1 MVETVSEL
9 AEERPVRPTRDGA
22 EGDRPVGRRRRRLAA
37 VLSAAVRVPPGLVLA
52 VAMVAWALGWA
63 FFPELFTSSSP
74 VESEASRRLLPPS
87 SEHLFGTDQL
97 GRDVYAR
104 VVFGASVSLRAAV
117 LAVGIGLVV
126 GTLVGVVSGS
136 AGGWVDSMLMRFVD
150 VLLAVPGLLMAMAI
164 ITILGFGTVKVAIA
178 VGVAAVAGFAR
189 LARAEAVRVRSAPY
203 VEAARVSGVRW
214 RSILFRHILRG
225 SAGPVLALAA
235 IEFGSAILSVS
246 ALSFLGYGAPPPTP
260 EWGAMVSDGRD
271 YIAVAWWLTVL
282 PGAVIAVVVLAT
294 NRISRAVDTKV
305 GGHR

>member
-22 EGDRPVGRRRRRLAA
+22 EGDRPAGPRRRRLAA

-63 FFPELFTSSSP
+63 FFPEVFTSSSP

-87 SEHLFGTDQL
+87 GEHLFGTDQL

-203 VEAARVSGVRW
+203 VEAARVSGVRR

-294 NRISRAVDTKV
+294 NRISRAVDAKV
-305 GGHR
+305 GGHG